1 MSGGFIEKNP
11 RKFYTSYVI
20 LCNKLL
26 LKGAELGFPY
36 PTSREVGGLD
46 VHQLLAEYDIL
57 QDALA
62 DLLVWLALKH
72 QDSGLRD
79 YLNLVDEIDKF
90 TLKARKGKF

>member
-36 PTSREVGGLD
+36 TISREVGGLD

-57 QDALA
+57 QDVLA
-62 DLLVWLALKH
+62 DLLVWLALKY
-72 QDSGLRD
+72 QEAGLKD
-79 YLNLVDEIDKF
+79 YLDLVCEINKF
-90 TLKARKGKF
+90 TIKARKGKF